1 MLTIPET
8 SWLVVL
14 PTLIVVG
21 TGLLILLVDLWSEG
35 PDRDGLGWLGIA
47 GLVVTG
53 IASVALW
60 NTHEVSFSGGMA
72 VDRFALFFNLL
83 FCLGGILAL
92 LMSMNYLE
100 NTDIRVGDYYSLTVF
115 SISGM
120 VMMAAATDLIV
131 FFLAL
136 EVMSIAIYA
145 LSGIWRRQLR
155 ANEAALKYFISGA
168 FATGFLLFGIA
179 LIYGATGATDFA
191 TVQEKLAAAPPE
203 LRGMATAG
211 MALLLVGFGFKV
223 AAVPFHFWAPD
234 VYEGAPTSIT
244 ALMAVGVKAA
254 AFASFARVFTDAL
267 GPLMPEWRE
276 VVAALALLTMVVG
289 NFLAV
294 LQQNIKRM
302 LAYSSIA
309 HAGYLMVG
317 LVAVNDG
324 GGAAVLFYL
333 LAYTLM
339 NLGAFAVVIAVGR
352 RGQPNE
358 QIDDY
363 AGLGFRY
370 PGLGAAMSIFMLSLA
385 GFPPLVGFAGKLYIF
400 SAAVHAGYVKL
411 AVLGVL
417 SSVVSVYYYLGVLA
431 KMYMAE
437 GTTLLDSPSSRPYLF
452 ACLLIAAAG
461 TVLVGVFPSS
471 AYELARQSFAALG

>member
-1 MLTIPET
+1 MASAPEI
-8 SWLVVL
+8 SWFVIL
-14 PTLIVVG
+14 PTVLVVG
-21 TGLLILLVDLWSEG
+21 TGLLILLIDLWMEG
-35 PDRDGLGWLGIA
+35 PDRDALGWLGIA
-47 GLVVTG
+47 GLIVTA

-60 NTHEVSFSGGMA
+60 NTHEIGFAGGMA

-100 NTDIRVGDYYSLTVF
+100 TTDIRIGDYYSLTVF
-115 SISGM
+115 AISGM

-136 EVMSIAIYA
+136 EVMSIAVYA
-145 LSGIWRRQLR
+145 LAGIWRRQLR
-155 ANEAALKYFISGA
+155 SNEAALKYFVNGA

-179 LIYGATGATDFA
+179 LIYGATASTEFA
-191 TVQEKLAAAPPE
+191 VIQQKLAATTPDA
-203 LRGMATAG
+203 RGLATIG

-254 AFASFARVFTDAL
+254 AFAAFARVFNDAL
-267 GPLMPEWRE
+267 GPLMPDWQQ
-276 VVAALALLTMVVG
+276 VVAALAILTMIVG
-289 NFLAV
+289 NVLAV
-294 LQQNIKRM
+294 LQRNIKRM

-309 HAGYLMVG
+309 HAGYLLVG
-317 LVAVNDG
+317 LVSLKDQG
-324 GGAAVLFYL
+324 GPALLFYL

-339 NLGAFAVVIAVGR
+339 TIGAFAVVIAVGR

-370 PGLGAAMSIFMLSLA
+370 PSLGLAMSIFMLSLA

-400 SAAVHAGYVKL
+400 SAAVHAGHVTL
-411 AVLGVL
+411 AMIGVL
-417 SSVVSVYYYLGVLA
+417 SSVVSVYYYLGVLV

-437 GTTLLDSPSSRPYLF
+437 GDTVIDAPGTRPYLM

-461 TVLVGVFPSS
+461 TVIVGVFPSG
-471 AYELARQSFAALG
+471 AYELARLSFASLG